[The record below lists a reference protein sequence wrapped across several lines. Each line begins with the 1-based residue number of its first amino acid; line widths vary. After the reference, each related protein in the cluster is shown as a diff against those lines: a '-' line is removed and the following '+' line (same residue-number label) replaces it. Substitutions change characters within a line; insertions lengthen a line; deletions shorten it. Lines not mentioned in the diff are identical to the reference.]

1 MEIQLYPLTARVKKT
16 YRGQHLTPQEQAF
29 NTAMSSV
36 RQCVEW
42 EFGKIVRLWAFFDFG
57 KNLKL
62 FLSPVGK
69 LYIVGVLLTNCH
81 TCLRESETSEYFQLN
96 PSSLE
101 EYLY

>member
-1 MEIQLYPLTARVKKT
+1 
-16 YRGQHLTPQEQAF
+16 
-29 NTAMSSV
+29 MSSV

-42 EFGKIVRLWAFFDFG
+42 EFEKVVRLWAFFDFG

-96 PSSLE
+96 PPSLE